1 LRSLKRSD
9 RSHNV
14 LIEKPDPEADGGYKQ
29 SDAGL
34 LPARRLIMGEIAL
47 AEARE
52 NDAEL
57 LAQIS
62 ARAFQSDLLLGA
74 SEEGGP
80 PGYNSREWQQT
91 AIKSATA
98 YLKILLD
105 EKMVGG
111 VIVFARS
118 DGSYYLARMF
128 VDPRYHRQGLGL
140 KAVKMLLARYPE
152 AWKWTLDTPAWNVRT
167 RNFYE
172 KLGFLVVAERDG
184 LLFYEKAVDSD

>member
-1 LRSLKRSD
+1 M
-9 RSHNV
+9 
-14 LIEKPDPEADGGYKQ
+14 
-29 SDAGL
+29 
-34 LPARRLIMGEIAL
+34 IMGEIAL

-62 ARAFQSDLLLGA
+62 ARAFQSDLLFGA

-128 VDPRYHRQGLGL
+128 VEPRYHRQGIGL
-140 KAVKMLLARYPE
+140 KAVKMLLDRYPE

-172 KLGFLVVAERDG
+172 KLGFVVVAERDG
-184 LLFYEKAVDSD
+184 LLFYEKVVHSD